1 MNGSRQNLALY
12 CLKQCCHGCIE
23 MRSLIFLKVIS
34 DCTTLPKDFT
44 AVERA
49 AKGSFLQCQ
58 VSYSSTAP
66 TKVRST
72 GQFPLPLN
80 MAVSRHFSH
89 IVWPLLHATGF
100 RITARLKKNGVTKSF
115 NAFILETKF
124 SQRFSKQ
131 LIPTQGNTLMLTCQ
145 YVWNKTPWERNVHS
159 AVSFPTSWASF
170 CFVFLTSDIFV
181 DLKW

>member
-1 MNGSRQNLALY
+1 MVHVKTLLFIVWSSVAMVALRWGALY
-12 CLKQCCHGCIE
+12 SSKWFLTVPPCLRISPQLKGQQRAPSGNAK
-23 MRSLIFLKVIS
+23 FL
-34 DCTTLPKDFT
+34 T
-44 AVERA
+44 
-49 AKGSFLQCQ
+49 G
-58 VSYSSTAP
+58 STAP